1 MLCSIGGKMTF
12 KFKMD
17 KVQIT
22 LMFFLMPFLAI
33 AHGEEVMV
41 WYGIEL
47 VIWFSFIL
55 FISLMRMSK
64 IQRLCIIIA
73 FLSSQLVCY
82 YTFENMSYLENR
94 LIIVLISFFLPLIL
108 VLLTL
113 GLFIKLKKNK

>member
-1 MLCSIGGKMTF
+1 
-12 KFKMD
+12 MD
-17 KVQIT
+17 KVQLT

-94 LIIVLISFFLPLIL
+94 LIIVLISSFLPLIL